1 MKILFTATLAAL
13 MLSANS
19 QEVKPTSKGTFM
31 LGGNASF
38 SYNED
43 DFQTT
48 TTAGIEPRIGYFI
61 IDNLAIGITSSFQYA
76 KYKTEFTVWKFD
88 TPTKKLEICTK
99 EYVLS
104 PFVRYVSN
112 LGVFGE
118 LQAGFGLINYQLI
131 ESETRKTIKI
141 TPSVGYSYFLNS
153 KVAVEGAIYYNY
165 QKYDPEPI
173 SSTYKSYGFKVG
185 FQVYL

>member
-1 MKILFTATLAAL
+1 MKILFTAMLAAL

-43 DFQTT
+43 NFQTT

-61 IDNLAIGITSSFQYA
+61 IDNLAVGITPSFQYT
-76 KYKTEFTVWKFD
+76 KYKNEFTVL
-88 TPTKKLEICTK
+88 TSNTSTRKLEVCTK

-112 LGVFGE
+112 IGVFGE
-118 LQAGFGLINYQLI
+118 LQVGVGLINHRA
-131 ESETRKTIKI
+131 EDSETLKTIKI

-153 KVAVEGAIYYNY
+153 KVAIEGAIYYDY
-165 QKYDPEPI
+165 QKYDSEPI
-173 SSTYKSYGFKVG
+173 ASTYKSYGVKVG